1 MRQFGK
7 DKVFVPGKNKVFV
20 FGSNLAGVHGGGA
33 AWTAMQFY
41 GAEWGNG
48 EGLQTP
54 PDNNYTALSY
64 ALPTKDMKIQTLPLA
79 DVDLSVSNF
88 YWWYRIFGY
97 KYDEIFVT
105 KVGCGLAGFSE
116 KEISGLFSKYPWPAN
131 VTLPVGWRL

>member
-20 FGSNLAGVHGGGA
+20 FGSNLAGIHGGGA
-33 AWTAMQFY
+33 AYTALKLY

-64 ALPTKDMKIQTLPLA
+64 ALPTKDIKLETLPL
-79 DVDLSVSNF
+79 DDIDIYVYNF
-88 YWWYRIFGY
+88 YRWVRRAGQ
-97 KYDEIFVT
+97 YDEIFVT